1 MEERLDKDN
10 ESYLDELLE
19 TIGQEPPYET
29 NRRKKATARAK
40 KSKMSSA
47 DVTIDSLDEEFN
59 LDDLDDSFLDDVDL
73 DELISLTN
81 ADSGKSG
88 QKAAE
93 VNLTDSEKADNLD
106 NVETAIGEV
115 EDTQVAE
122 EDSTLGEMPEEDT
135 YTDVGEAPVAKA
147 TSDLDEE
154 PALRGLDNVAEEK
167 PASNEENVETAE
179 ETGDE
184 IGSELGVGLGEE
196 IGTEIGSDV
205 GEEIGTEIGE
215 EIGTEIGAEIGTEIG
230 AEVGTEIGEE
240 IGTEIGAEI
249 GTEIGDEIGTEIG
262 AETEPVANGAE
273 GFTPESVSD
282 DIKSA
287 DAYSESD
294 KTSAPDINAL
304 DDIGAPE
311 VLSDKEIASKKS
323 SKKGKTGKKGG
334 DKKGLF
340 SVIFQ
345 KLFANV
351 PLTEEEIAAIPTPEQ
366 EEAAKKEKE
375 AEAAKKKEDKKA
387 AAEADKKKKA
397 EEAKKKAADNKAKKA
412 AKDAAKKAAKKEA
425 ELKRLRAE
433 ALEQP
438 EGKINKAGAT
448 IILLFF
454 VVAAAVVIIGT
465 NIFSYDISIADATH
479 KFGNHKYT
487 EAYEGIRGLD
497 IKEKDMLIHDKIYTV
512 MFVNKQLN
520 SYNNFFAM
528 GDYSSALDSLIKGL
542 SRYDKYIA
550 LARQLGIH
558 TDLDYVRKQ
567 IMAELQSVYG
577 VDEREAL
584 ELMDMTDRQDYSERI
599 YAIVSKLDTKAI
611 EAEKDKDELVP

>member
-106 NVETAIGEV
+106 NVEAATGEV
-115 EDTQVAE
+115 EDTQAAK
-122 EDSTLGEMPEEDT
+122 EDSTLGEMPEEGT

-147 TSDLDEE
+147 PSDLDEA
-154 PALRGLDNVAEEK
+154 PALRGLDDVSDENQ
-167 PASNEENVETAE
+167 ASNEEDVETAE
-179 ETGDE
+179 EIGDE
-184 IGSELGVGLGEE
+184 IGSELGVELGEE
-196 IGTEIGSDV
+196 IGTETGSDV

-215 EIGTEIGAEIGTEIG
+215 DIGAEIG

-240 IGTEIGAEI
+240 IGTEIG
-249 GTEIGDEIGTEIG
+249 TEIGDETGTGIG
-262 AETEPVANGAE
+262 AETEPYDNGAE
-273 GFTPESVSD
+273 SIAPDGASGDTKPD
-282 DIKSA
+282 

-294 KTSAPDINAL
+294 KASAPDINAL

-311 VLSDKEIASKKS
+311 VLSDKEIASNKS

>member
-106 NVETAIGEV
+106 NVETATGEV
-115 EDTQVAE
+115 EDTQAVK
-122 EDSTLGEMPEEDT
+122 EDSTLGEMPEEGT

-147 TSDLDEE
+147 PSDFDEE
-154 PALRGLDNVAEEK
+154 PALRGLDDVADENQASSEED
-167 PASNEENVETAE
+167 VETAE
-179 ETGDE
+179 EIGDE
-184 IGSELGVGLGEE
+184 IGSELGVELGEE
-196 IGTEIGSDV
+196 IGTGIGSDV

-215 EIGTEIGAEIGTEIG
+215 EIGTEIG
-230 AEVGTEIGEE
+230 
-240 IGTEIGAEI
+240 
-249 GTEIGDEIGTEIG
+249 TEIGDETGTGIG
-262 AETEPVANGAE
+262 AEAEPYDSGVNGIA
-273 GFTPESVSD
+273 SD
-282 DIKSA
+282 GASGDTKPD

-294 KTSAPDINAL
+294 KASAPDINAL

-311 VLSDKEIASKKS
+311 VLSDKEIASNKS
-323 SKKGKTGKKGG
+323 SKKGKIGKKGG

>member
-29 NRRKKATARAK
+29 NRRKKATAKAK

-81 ADSGKSG
+81 ADSGKSD

-106 NVETAIGEV
+106 SEADTGEV
-115 EDTQVAE
+115 EAAKAAKDIA
-122 EDSTLGEMPEEDT
+122 LGEVSEEGT
-135 YTDVGEAPVAKA
+135 YIDDEEAPVKEAS
-147 TSDLDEE
+147 SDLDEE
-154 PALRGLDNVAEEK
+154 AASTGLDNVAEEI

-249 GTEIGDEIGTEIG
+249 GTEIGS
-262 AETEPVANGAE
+262 ETEPVANGAE
-273 GFTPESVSD
+273 GLAPESVSGD
-282 DIKSA
+282 TKPG

-311 VLSDKEIASKKS
+311 VLSDKEIASNKS

>member
-29 NRRKKATARAK
+29 NRRKKATAKAK

-106 NVETAIGEV
+106 NVETATGEV
-115 EDTQVAE
+115 EDTQAVK
-122 EDSTLGEMPEEDT
+122 EDSALGEMSEEGT
-135 YTDVGEAPVAKA
+135 YTDVGEATVAKA
-147 TSDLDEE
+147 PSDLDEA
-154 PALRGLDNVAEEK
+154 PALRGLDDVSDENQ
-167 PASNEENVETAE
+167 ASNEEDVETAE
-179 ETGDE
+179 EIGDE
-184 IGSELGVGLGEE
+184 IGSELGVELGEE
-196 IGTEIGSDV
+196 IGTETGSDV

-215 EIGTEIGAEIGTEIG
+215 EFGTER
-230 AEVGTEIGEE
+230 
-240 IGTEIGAEI
+240 
-249 GTEIGDEIGTEIG
+249 GTEIGDETGTGIG
-262 AETEPVANGAE
+262 AEAEPYDSGAE
-273 GFTPESVSD
+273 GIVPDGASGDTKPD
-282 DIKSA
+282 

-294 KTSAPDINAL
+294 KASAPDINAL

-311 VLSDKEIASKKS
+311 VLSDKEIASNKS

>member
-29 NRRKKATARAK
+29 NRRKKATAKAK

-81 ADSGKSG
+81 TDSGKSG

-106 NVETAIGEV
+106 NVETATGEV
-115 EDTQVAE
+115 EDTQAAE
-122 EDSTLGEMPEEDT
+122 EDSTLGEMPEEGT

-147 TSDLDEE
+147 SSDLDEE
-154 PALRGLDNVAEEK
+154 AASTGLDDVADENQ
-167 PASNEENVETAE
+167 ASNEEDVETAE
-179 ETGDE
+179 EIGDE
-184 IGSELGVGLGEE
+184 IGSELGVELGEE

-215 EIGTEIGAEIGTEIG
+215 EIGTEIGEEIGTEIG
-230 AEVGTEIGEE
+230 AEAGTEIGEE
-240 IGTEIGAEI
+240 IGTEIG
-249 GTEIGDEIGTEIG
+249 TEIVDETGTGIG
-262 AETEPVANGAE
+262 AETEPYDSGAE
-273 GFTPESVSD
+273 GIVPDGASGDTKPD
-282 DIKSA
+282 

-294 KTSAPDINAL
+294 KASAPDINAL

-311 VLSDKEIASKKS
+311 VLSDKEIASNKS
-323 SKKGKTGKKGG
+323 SKKGKTEKKGG

>member
-29 NRRKKATARAK
+29 NRRKKATAKAK

-167 PASNEENVETAE
+167 PASNEENLETAE

-215 EIGTEIGAEIGTEIG
+215 EIGTEIGAE
-230 AEVGTEIGEE
+230 VGTEIGEE
-240 IGTEIGAEI
+240 IGTEIG
-249 GTEIGDEIGTEIG
+249 TEIGDETGTEIG
-262 AETEPVANGAE
+262 AETEPYDNGAE
-273 GFTPESVSD
+273 GIAPDGASGD
-282 DIKSA
+282 MKPD

-311 VLSDKEIASKKS
+311 VLSDKEIASNKS

-334 DKKGLF
+334 DKKGIF

-599 YAIVSKLDTKAI
+599 YAIISKLDTKAI
-611 EAEKDKDELVP
+611 EAVREKDELVP

>member
-106 NVETAIGEV
+106 NVEAATGEV
-115 EDTQVAE
+115 EDTQAAK
-122 EDSTLGEMPEEDT
+122 EDSTLGEMPEEGT

-147 TSDLDEE
+147 PSDLDEE
-154 PALRGLDNVAEEK
+154 SALRGLGDVSDENQ
-167 PASNEENVETAE
+167 ASNEEDVETAE
-179 ETGDE
+179 EIGDE
-184 IGSELGVGLGEE
+184 IGSELGVELGEE
-196 IGTEIGSDV
+196 IGTETGSDV

-215 EIGTEIGAEIGTEIG
+215 EIGTEIG
-230 AEVGTEIGEE
+230 
-240 IGTEIGAEI
+240 
-249 GTEIGDEIGTEIG
+249 TEIGDETGTGIG
-262 AETEPVANGAE
+262 AEAEPYDSGAE
-273 GFTPESVSD
+273 GIVPDGASGDTKPD
-282 DIKSA
+282 

-294 KTSAPDINAL
+294 KASAPDINAL

-311 VLSDKEIASKKS
+311 VLSDKEIASNKS

>member
-1 MEERLDKDN
+1 MDKDN

-106 NVETAIGEV
+106 NVETATGEV
-115 EDTQVAE
+115 EDTQAVK
-122 EDSTLGEMPEEDT
+122 EDSTLGEMPEEGT
-135 YTDVGEAPVAKA
+135 YTDVGEATVAKA
-147 TSDLDEE
+147 PSDLDED
-154 PALRGLDNVAEEK
+154 PALRGLGDVSDENQ
-167 PASNEENVETAE
+167 ASNEEDVETAE
-179 ETGDE
+179 EIGDE
-184 IGSELGVGLGEE
+184 IGSELGVELGEE
-196 IGTEIGSDV
+196 IGTETGSDV
-205 GEEIGTEIGE
+205 GEEIGAEIGE
-215 EIGTEIGAEIGTEIG
+215 EIGAEIG

-240 IGTEIGAEI
+240 IGTEIG
-249 GTEIGDEIGTEIG
+249 TEIGDETGTGIG
-262 AETEPVANGAE
+262 AEAEPYDSGAE
-273 GFTPESVSD
+273 GIAPDGASGDTKPD
-282 DIKSA
+282 

-294 KTSAPDINAL
+294 KASAPDINAL

-311 VLSDKEIASKKS
+311 VLSDKEIASNKS

-397 EEAKKKAADNKAKKA
+397 EESKKKAADNKAKKA

>member
-29 NRRKKATARAK
+29 NRRKKATAKAK

-154 PALRGLDNVAEEK
+154 AASTGLDNVAEEI

-215 EIGTEIGAEIGTEIG
+215 
-230 AEVGTEIGEE
+230 
-240 IGTEIGAEI
+240 
-249 GTEIGDEIGTEIG
+249 EIGTEIG

-311 VLSDKEIASKKS
+311 VLSDKEIASNKS

>member
-106 NVETAIGEV
+106 NVETATGEV
-115 EDTQVAE
+115 EDTQAVK
-122 EDSTLGEMPEEDT
+122 EDSTLGEMPEEGT

-147 TSDLDEE
+147 PSDFDEE
-154 PALRGLDNVAEEK
+154 PALRGLDDVADENQASSEED
-167 PASNEENVETAE
+167 VETAE
-179 ETGDE
+179 EIGDE
-184 IGSELGVGLGEE
+184 IGSELGVELGEE
-196 IGTEIGSDV
+196 IGTETGSDV

-215 EIGTEIGAEIGTEIG
+215 EIGTEIG
-230 AEVGTEIGEE
+230 
-240 IGTEIGAEI
+240 
-249 GTEIGDEIGTEIG
+249 TEIGDETGTGIG
-262 AETEPVANGAE
+262 AEAEPYDSGAE
-273 GFTPESVSD
+273 GIVPDGASGDTKPD
-282 DIKSA
+282 

-294 KTSAPDINAL
+294 KASAPDINAL

-311 VLSDKEIASKKS
+311 VLSDKEIASNKS

-375 AEAAKKKEDKKA
+375 AEAAKKKEDTKA

>member
-106 NVETAIGEV
+106 NVETATGEV
-115 EDTQVAE
+115 EDTQAVK
-122 EDSTLGEMPEEDT
+122 EDSTLGEMPEEGT

-147 TSDLDEE
+147 PSDLDED
-154 PALRGLDNVAEEK
+154 PALRGLDDVADENQ
-167 PASNEENVETAE
+167 ASNEEDVETAE
-179 ETGDE
+179 EIGDE
-184 IGSELGVGLGEE
+184 IGSELGVELGEE
-196 IGTEIGSDV
+196 IGTETGSDV

-215 EIGTEIGAEIGTEIG
+215 EIGTEIG
-230 AEVGTEIGEE
+230 
-240 IGTEIGAEI
+240 
-249 GTEIGDEIGTEIG
+249 TEIGDETGTGIG
-262 AETEPVANGAE
+262 AEAEPYDSGAE
-273 GFTPESVSD
+273 GIVPDGASGDTKPD
-282 DIKSA
+282 

-294 KTSAPDINAL
+294 KASAPDINAL

-311 VLSDKEIASKKS
+311 VLSDKEIASNKS

>member
-106 NVETAIGEV
+106 NVETATGEV
-115 EDTQVAE
+115 EDTQAVK
-122 EDSTLGEMPEEDT
+122 EDSTLGEMPEEGT

-147 TSDLDEE
+147 PSDFDEE
-154 PALRGLDNVAEEK
+154 PALRGLDDVADENQASSEED
-167 PASNEENVETAE
+167 VETAE
-179 ETGDE
+179 EIGDE
-184 IGSELGVGLGEE
+184 IGSELGVELGEE
-196 IGTEIGSDV
+196 IGTETGSDV
-205 GEEIGTEIGE
+205 GEEIGNEIGE
-215 EIGTEIGAEIGTEIG
+215 EIGTEIG

-240 IGTEIGAEI
+240 IGTEIG
-249 GTEIGDEIGTEIG
+249 TEIGDETGTEVG
-262 AETEPVANGAE
+262 AEAEPYDSGVKGSAPDGAS
-273 GFTPESVSD
+273 GDTKPD
-282 DIKSA
+282 

-294 KTSAPDINAL
+294 KASAPDINAL

-311 VLSDKEIASKKS
+311 VLSDKEIASNKS

>member
-154 PALRGLDNVAEEK
+154 PALRGLDNVADENQASSEED
-167 PASNEENVETAE
+167 VETAE
-179 ETGDE
+179 EIGDE
-184 IGSELGVGLGEE
+184 IGSELGVELGEE
-196 IGTEIGSDV
+196 IGTETGSDV

-215 EIGTEIGAEIGTEIG
+215 EIGTEIG
-230 AEVGTEIGEE
+230 
-240 IGTEIGAEI
+240 
-249 GTEIGDEIGTEIG
+249 TEIGDETGTGIG
-262 AETEPVANGAE
+262 AEAEPYDSGAE
-273 GFTPESVSD
+273 GIVPDGASGDTKPD
-282 DIKSA
+282 

-294 KTSAPDINAL
+294 KASAPDINAL

-311 VLSDKEIASKKS
+311 VLSDKEIASNKS

>member
-29 NRRKKATARAK
+29 NRRKKATAKAK

-106 NVETAIGEV
+106 SETVIGKVEAAKAAGDIALGEV
-115 EDTQVAE
+115 
-122 EDSTLGEMPEEDT
+122 PEEDT
-135 YTDVGEAPVAKA
+135 YTDDEEAPVKEAS
-147 TSDLDEE
+147 SDLDEE
-154 PALRGLDNVAEEK
+154 AASTGLDNVAEEK
-167 PASNEENVETAE
+167 PASNEESVETAE

-249 GTEIGDEIGTEIG
+249 GTEIGS
-262 AETEPVANGAE
+262 ETEPVANGAE
-273 GFTPESVSD
+273 GLAPESVSGD
-282 DIKSA
+282 TKPG

-311 VLSDKEIASKKS
+311 VLSDKEIASNKS

>member
-29 NRRKKATARAK
+29 NRRKKATAKAK

-106 NVETAIGEV
+106 SEADTGEV
-115 EDTQVAE
+115 EAAKAAKDIA
-122 EDSTLGEMPEEDT
+122 LGEVSEEGT
-135 YTDVGEAPVAKA
+135 YIDDEEAPVKEAS
-147 TSDLDEE
+147 SDLDEE
-154 PALRGLDNVAEEK
+154 ATSTGLDNVAEEI

-249 GTEIGDEIGTEIG
+249 GTEIGS
-262 AETEPVANGAE
+262 ETEPVANGAE
-273 GFTPESVSD
+273 GLAPESVSGD
-282 DIKSA
+282 TKPG

-311 VLSDKEIASKKS
+311 VLSDKEIASNKS

>member
-29 NRRKKATARAK
+29 NRRKKATAKAK

-81 ADSGKSG
+81 ADSGKSD

-147 TSDLDEE
+147 TSGLDEE
-154 PALRGLDNVAEEK
+154 AALRGLDNVAEEK
-167 PASNEENVETAE
+167 PASNEESVETAE

-184 IGSELGVGLGEE
+184 IGSELGVELGEE

-205 GEEIGTEIGE
+205 GE
-215 EIGTEIGAEIGTEIG
+215 EIGTEIG

-311 VLSDKEIASKKS
+311 VLSDKEIASNKS
-323 SKKGKTGKKGG
+323 SKKSKTGKKGG

-375 AEAAKKKEDKKA
+375 AEAVKKKEDKKA

>member
-29 NRRKKATARAK
+29 NRRKKATAKAK

-106 NVETAIGEV
+106 NVETATGEV

-122 EDSTLGEMPEEDT
+122 EDSTLGEMPEEGT

-184 IGSELGVGLGEE
+184 IGSELGVELGEE

-215 EIGTEIGAEIGTEIG
+215 EIGTEIGAE
-230 AEVGTEIGEE
+230 VGTEIGEE
-240 IGTEIGAEI
+240 IGTEIG
-249 GTEIGDEIGTEIG
+249 TEIGDETGTEIG
-262 AETEPVANGAE
+262 AETESYDNGAE
-273 GFTPESVSD
+273 GLAPESVSGD
-282 DIKSA
+282 TKPG

-311 VLSDKEIASKKS
+311 VLSDKEIASNKS

>member
-29 NRRKKATARAK
+29 NRRKKATAKAK

-106 NVETAIGEV
+106 NVETATGEV
-115 EDTQVAE
+115 EDTQAVK
-122 EDSTLGEMPEEDT
+122 EDSTLGEMPEEGT

-147 TSDLDEE
+147 PSDFDEE
-154 PALRGLDNVAEEK
+154 PALRGLDDVADENQASSEED
-167 PASNEENVETAE
+167 VETAE
-179 ETGDE
+179 EIGDE
-184 IGSELGVGLGEE
+184 IGSELGAELGEE
-196 IGTEIGSDV
+196 IGTETGSDV

-215 EIGTEIGAEIGTEIG
+215 EIGTEIG
-230 AEVGTEIGEE
+230 
-240 IGTEIGAEI
+240 
-249 GTEIGDEIGTEIG
+249 TEIGDETGTGIG
-262 AETEPVANGAE
+262 AEAEPYDSGAE
-273 GFTPESVSD
+273 GIVPDGASGDTKPD
-282 DIKSA
+282 

-294 KTSAPDINAL
+294 KASAPDINAL

-311 VLSDKEIASKKS
+311 VLSDKEIASNKS

>member
-1 MEERLDKDN
+1 
-10 ESYLDELLE
+10 
-19 TIGQEPPYET
+19 
-29 NRRKKATARAK
+29 
-40 KSKMSSA
+40 MSSA

-106 NVETAIGEV
+106 NVETATGEV
-115 EDTQVAE
+115 EDTQAVK
-122 EDSTLGEMPEEDT
+122 EDSTLGEMPEEGT

-147 TSDLDEE
+147 PSDFDEE
-154 PALRGLDNVAEEK
+154 PALRGLDDVADENQASSEED
-167 PASNEENVETAE
+167 VETAE
-179 ETGDE
+179 EIGDE
-184 IGSELGVGLGEE
+184 IGSELGVELGEE
-196 IGTEIGSDV
+196 IGTETGSDV

-215 EIGTEIGAEIGTEIG
+215 EIGTEIG
-230 AEVGTEIGEE
+230 
-240 IGTEIGAEI
+240 
-249 GTEIGDEIGTEIG
+249 TEIGDETGTGIG
-262 AETEPVANGAE
+262 AEAEPYDSGAE
-273 GFTPESVSD
+273 GIVPDGASGDTKPD
-282 DIKSA
+282 

-294 KTSAPDINAL
+294 KASAPDINAL

-311 VLSDKEIASKKS
+311 VLSDKEIASNKS

>member
-29 NRRKKATARAK
+29 NRRKKATAKAK

-154 PALRGLDNVAEEK
+154 PALRGLDSVADESQ
-167 PASNEENVETAE
+167 ASNEEDVETAE
-179 ETGDE
+179 EIGDE
-184 IGSELGVGLGEE
+184 IGSELGVELGEE

-205 GEEIGTEIGE
+205 GEEVGTEIGE
-215 EIGTEIGAEIGTEIG
+215 EIGTEIGT
-230 AEVGTEIGEE
+230 EVGTEIGEE
-240 IGTEIGAEI
+240 IGTEIG
-249 GTEIGDEIGTEIG
+249 TEIGDETGTEIG
-262 AETEPVANGAE
+262 AETEPYDNGAE
-273 GFTPESVSD
+273 GLAPESVSGD
-282 DIKSA
+282 TKPD

-294 KTSAPDINAL
+294 KVSSPDINAL

-311 VLSDKEIASKKS
+311 VLSDKEIASNKS

>member
-106 NVETAIGEV
+106 NVETATGEV
-115 EDTQVAE
+115 EDTQAVK
-122 EDSTLGEMPEEDT
+122 EDSTLGEMPEEGT

-147 TSDLDEE
+147 PSDFDEE
-154 PALRGLDNVAEEK
+154 PALRGLDDVADENQASSEED
-167 PASNEENVETAE
+167 VETAE
-179 ETGDE
+179 EIGDE
-184 IGSELGVGLGEE
+184 IGSELGVELGEE
-196 IGTEIGSDV
+196 IGTETGSDV

-215 EIGTEIGAEIGTEIG
+215 EIGTEIG
-230 AEVGTEIGEE
+230 
-240 IGTEIGAEI
+240 
-249 GTEIGDEIGTEIG
+249 TEIGDETGTGIG
-262 AETEPVANGAE
+262 AEAEPYDSGAE
-273 GFTPESVSD
+273 GIVPDGASGDTKPD
-282 DIKSA
+282 

-294 KTSAPDINAL
+294 KASAPDINVL

-311 VLSDKEIASKKS
+311 VLSDKEIASNKS

-528 GDYSSALDSLIKGL
+528 ADYSSALDSLIKGL

>member
-1 MEERLDKDN
+1 
-10 ESYLDELLE
+10 
-19 TIGQEPPYET
+19 
-29 NRRKKATARAK
+29 
-40 KSKMSSA
+40 
-47 DVTIDSLDEEFN
+47 
-59 LDDLDDSFLDDVDL
+59 
-73 DELISLTN
+73 
-81 ADSGKSG
+81 
-88 QKAAE
+88 
-93 VNLTDSEKADNLD
+93 
-106 NVETAIGEV
+106 
-115 EDTQVAE
+115 
-122 EDSTLGEMPEEDT
+122 MPEEGT
-135 YTDVGEAPVAKA
+135 YTDVGEATVAKA
-147 TSDLDEE
+147 PSDLDEE
-154 PALRGLDNVAEEK
+154 PALRGLDDVADENQ
-167 PASNEENVETAE
+167 ASNEEDVETAE
-179 ETGDE
+179 EIGDE
-184 IGSELGVGLGEE
+184 IGSELGVELGEE
-196 IGTEIGSDV
+196 IGTETGSDV

-215 EIGTEIGAEIGTEIG
+215 EIGTEIG
-230 AEVGTEIGEE
+230 
-240 IGTEIGAEI
+240 
-249 GTEIGDEIGTEIG
+249 TEIGDETGTGIG
-262 AETEPVANGAE
+262 AEAEPYDSGAE
-273 GFTPESVSD
+273 GIVPDGASGDTKPD
-282 DIKSA
+282 

-294 KTSAPDINAL
+294 KASAPDINAL

-311 VLSDKEIASKKS
+311 VLSDKEIASNKS

>member
-29 NRRKKATARAK
+29 NRRKKATAKAK

-106 NVETAIGEV
+106 SEADTGEV
-115 EDTQVAE
+115 EAAKAAKDIA
-122 EDSTLGEMPEEDT
+122 LGEVSEEGT
-135 YTDVGEAPVAKA
+135 YIDDEEAPVKEAS
-147 TSDLDEE
+147 SDLDEE

-249 GTEIGDEIGTEIG
+249 GTEIGS
-262 AETEPVANGAE
+262 ETEPVANGAE
-273 GFTPESVSD
+273 GLAPESVSGD
-282 DIKSA
+282 TKPG

-311 VLSDKEIASKKS
+311 VLSDKEIASNKS

>member
-29 NRRKKATARAK
+29 NRRKKATAKAK

-59 LDDLDDSFLDDVDL
+59 LDDL

-106 NVETAIGEV
+106 SEADTGEV
-115 EDTQVAE
+115 EAAKAAKDIA
-122 EDSTLGEMPEEDT
+122 LGEVSEEGT
-135 YTDVGEAPVAKA
+135 YIDDEEAPVKEAS
-147 TSDLDEE
+147 SDLDEE
-154 PALRGLDNVAEEK
+154 AASTGLDNVAEEI

-249 GTEIGDEIGTEIG
+249 GTEIGS
-262 AETEPVANGAE
+262 ETEPVANGAE
-273 GFTPESVSD
+273 GLAPESVSGD
-282 DIKSA
+282 TKPG

-311 VLSDKEIASKKS
+311 VLSDKEIASNKS

>member
-29 NRRKKATARAK
+29 NRRKKATAKAK

-106 NVETAIGEV
+106 NVETATGEV

-122 EDSTLGEMPEEDT
+122 EDSTLGEMPEEGT

-184 IGSELGVGLGEE
+184 IGSELSVELGEE

-215 EIGTEIGAEIGTEIG
+215 EIGTEIGAE
-230 AEVGTEIGEE
+230 VGTEIGEE
-240 IGTEIGAEI
+240 IGTEIG
-249 GTEIGDEIGTEIG
+249 TEIGDETGTEIG
-262 AETEPVANGAE
+262 AETESYDNGAE
-273 GFTPESVSD
+273 GLAPESVSGD
-282 DIKSA
+282 TKPG

-311 VLSDKEIASKKS
+311 VLSDKEIVSNKS

>member
-106 NVETAIGEV
+106 NVETATGEV
-115 EDTQVAE
+115 EDTQAAK
-122 EDSTLGEMPEEDT
+122 EDSTLGEMPEEGT

-147 TSDLDEE
+147 PSDLDEE
-154 PALRGLDNVAEEK
+154 SALRGLGDVSDENQ
-167 PASNEENVETAE
+167 ASNEEDVETAE
-179 ETGDE
+179 EIGDE
-184 IGSELGVGLGEE
+184 IGSELGVELGEE
-196 IGTEIGSDV
+196 IGTETGSDV

-215 EIGTEIGAEIGTEIG
+215 DIGAEIG

-240 IGTEIGAEI
+240 IGTEIG
-249 GTEIGDEIGTEIG
+249 TEIGDETGTGIG
-262 AETEPVANGAE
+262 AETEPYDNGAE
-273 GFTPESVSD
+273 GIAPDGASGD
-282 DIKSA
+282 MKPD

-294 KTSAPDINAL
+294 KASAPDINAL

-311 VLSDKEIASKKS
+311 VLSDKEIASNKS

>member
-106 NVETAIGEV
+106 NVETATGEA
-115 EDTQVAE
+115 EDTQAVE
-122 EDSTLGEMPEEDT
+122 EDSALGEMPEEGT
-135 YTDVGEAPVAKA
+135 YTDVEEATVAKA
-147 TSDLDEE
+147 PSDFDEE
-154 PALRGLDNVAEEK
+154 PALRGLDDVADENQASSEED
-167 PASNEENVETAE
+167 VETAE
-179 ETGDE
+179 EIGDE
-184 IGSELGVGLGEE
+184 IGSELGVELGEE
-196 IGTEIGSDV
+196 IGTGIGSDV

-215 EIGTEIGAEIGTEIG
+215 EIGAEIG

-240 IGTEIGAEI
+240 IGTEIG
-249 GTEIGDEIGTEIG
+249 TEIGDETGTGIG
-262 AETEPVANGAE
+262 AETEPYDNGAE
-273 GFTPESVSD
+273 SIAPDGASGDTKPD
-282 DIKSA
+282 

-294 KTSAPDINAL
+294 KASAPDINAL

-311 VLSDKEIASKKS
+311 VLSDKEIASNKS

>member
-29 NRRKKATARAK
+29 NRRKKATAKAK

-88 QKAAE
+88 KKAAE

-147 TSDLDEE
+147 PSDFDEE
-154 PALRGLDNVAEEK
+154 PALRGLDDVADENQASSEED
-167 PASNEENVETAE
+167 VETAE
-179 ETGDE
+179 EIGDE
-184 IGSELGVGLGEE
+184 IGSELGVELGEE
-196 IGTEIGSDV
+196 IGTETGSDV

-215 EIGTEIGAEIGTEIG
+215 EIGTEIG
-230 AEVGTEIGEE
+230 
-240 IGTEIGAEI
+240 
-249 GTEIGDEIGTEIG
+249 TEIGDETGTGIG
-262 AETEPVANGAE
+262 AEAEPYDSGAE
-273 GFTPESVSD
+273 GIVPDGASGDTKPD
-282 DIKSA
+282 

-294 KTSAPDINAL
+294 KASAPDINAL

-311 VLSDKEIASKKS
+311 VLSDKEIASNKS

>member
-29 NRRKKATARAK
+29 NRRKKATAKAK

-106 NVETAIGEV
+106 SEADTGEV
-115 EDTQVAE
+115 EAAKAAKDIA
-122 EDSTLGEMPEEDT
+122 LGEVSEEGT
-135 YTDVGEAPVAKA
+135 YIDDEEAPVKEAS
-147 TSDLDEE
+147 SDLDEE
-154 PALRGLDNVAEEK
+154 AASTGLDNVAEEI

-249 GTEIGDEIGTEIG
+249 GTEIG

-273 GFTPESVSD
+273 GLAPESVSGD
-282 DIKSA
+282 TKPG

-311 VLSDKEIASKKS
+311 VLSDKEIASNKS

>member
-106 NVETAIGEV
+106 NVETATGEV
-115 EDTQVAE
+115 EDTQAVK
-122 EDSTLGEMPEEDT
+122 EDSTLGEMPEEGT

-147 TSDLDEE
+147 PSDFDEE
-154 PALRGLDNVAEEK
+154 PTLRGLDDVADENQASSEED
-167 PASNEENVETAE
+167 VETAE
-179 ETGDE
+179 EIGDE
-184 IGSELGVGLGEE
+184 IGSELGVELGEE
-196 IGTEIGSDV
+196 IGTETGSDV

-215 EIGTEIGAEIGTEIG
+215 EIGTEIG
-230 AEVGTEIGEE
+230 
-240 IGTEIGAEI
+240 
-249 GTEIGDEIGTEIG
+249 TEIGDETGTGIG
-262 AETEPVANGAE
+262 AEAEPYDSGAE
-273 GFTPESVSD
+273 GIVPDGASGDTKPD
-282 DIKSA
+282 

-294 KTSAPDINAL
+294 KASAPDINAL

-311 VLSDKEIASKKS
+311 VLSDKEIASNKS

>member
-106 NVETAIGEV
+106 NVETATGEV
-115 EDTQVAE
+115 EDTQAAK
-122 EDSTLGEMPEEDT
+122 EDSTLGEMPEEGT

-147 TSDLDEE
+147 PSDLDEE
-154 PALRGLDNVAEEK
+154 SALRGLGDVSDENQ
-167 PASNEENVETAE
+167 ASNEEDVETAE
-179 ETGDE
+179 EIGDE
-184 IGSELGVGLGEE
+184 IGSELGVELGEE
-196 IGTEIGSDV
+196 IGTETGSDV
-205 GEEIGTEIGE
+205 GEEIGNEIGE
-215 EIGTEIGAEIGTEIG
+215 ETGT
-230 AEVGTEIGEE
+230 
-240 IGTEIGAEI
+240 EI
-249 GTEIGDEIGTEIG
+249 GTEIGDETGTGIG
-262 AETEPVANGAE
+262 AEAEPYDSGAE
-273 GFTPESVSD
+273 GIVPDGASGDTKPD
-282 DIKSA
+282 

-294 KTSAPDINAL
+294 KASAPDINAL

-311 VLSDKEIASKKS
+311 VLSDKEIASNKS

>member
-93 VNLTDSEKADNLD
+93 VNLTDSEKTDNLD
-106 NVETAIGEV
+106 NVETATGEV
-115 EDTQVAE
+115 EDTQAVK
-122 EDSTLGEMPEEDT
+122 EDSTLGEMPEEGT

-147 TSDLDEE
+147 PSDLDEE
-154 PALRGLDNVAEEK
+154 SALRGLGDVSDENQ
-167 PASNEENVETAE
+167 ASNEEDVETAE
-179 ETGDE
+179 EIGDE
-184 IGSELGVGLGEE
+184 IGSELGVELGEE
-196 IGTEIGSDV
+196 IGTETGSDV

-215 EIGTEIGAEIGTEIG
+215 EIGAEIG

-240 IGTEIGAEI
+240 IGTEIG
-249 GTEIGDEIGTEIG
+249 TEIGDETGTGIG
-262 AETEPVANGAE
+262 AEAEPYDSGAE
-273 GFTPESVSD
+273 GIAPDGASGDTKPD
-282 DIKSA
+282 

-294 KTSAPDINAL
+294 KASAPDINAL

-311 VLSDKEIASKKS
+311 VLSDKEIASNKS

>member
-1 MEERLDKDN
+1 MDKDN

-106 NVETAIGEV
+106 NVETATGEV
-115 EDTQVAE
+115 EDTQAVK
-122 EDSTLGEMPEEDT
+122 EDSTLGEMPEEGT

-147 TSDLDEE
+147 PSDFDEE
-154 PALRGLDNVAEEK
+154 PALRGLDDVADENQASSEED
-167 PASNEENVETAE
+167 VETAE
-179 ETGDE
+179 EIGDE
-184 IGSELGVGLGEE
+184 IGSELGVELGEE
-196 IGTEIGSDV
+196 IGTETGSDV

-215 EIGTEIGAEIGTEIG
+215 EIGTEIG
-230 AEVGTEIGEE
+230 
-240 IGTEIGAEI
+240 
-249 GTEIGDEIGTEIG
+249 TEIGDETGTGIGTE
-262 AETEPVANGAE
+262 AEPYDSGAE
-273 GFTPESVSD
+273 GIVPDGASGDTKPD
-282 DIKSA
+282 

-294 KTSAPDINAL
+294 KASAPDINAL

-311 VLSDKEIASKKS
+311 VLSDKEIASNKS

>member
-29 NRRKKATARAK
+29 NRRKKATAKAK

-81 ADSGKSG
+81 ADSGKSD

-115 EDTQVAE
+115 EDTQAAE
-122 EDSTLGEMPEEDT
+122 EDSTLGEMSEEDT

-147 TSDLDEE
+147 TSGLDEE
-154 PALRGLDNVAEEK
+154 AASTGLDNVAEEK
-167 PASNEENVETAE
+167 PASNEESVETAE

-215 EIGTEIGAEIGTEIG
+215 EIGTEIGAE
-230 AEVGTEIGEE
+230 VGTEIGEE
-240 IGTEIGAEI
+240 IVTEIGAEI

-262 AETEPVANGAE
+262 SETEPVANGAE
-273 GFTPESVSD
+273 GFTPESVSGD
-282 DIKSA
+282 TKPG

-311 VLSDKEIASKKS
+311 VLSDKEIASNKS

>member
-106 NVETAIGEV
+106 NVETATGEV
-115 EDTQVAE
+115 EDTQAVK
-122 EDSTLGEMPEEDT
+122 EDSTLGEMPEEGT

-147 TSDLDEE
+147 PSDLDEE
-154 PALRGLDNVAEEK
+154 SALRGLGDVSDENQ
-167 PASNEENVETAE
+167 ASNEEDVETAE
-179 ETGDE
+179 EIGDE
-184 IGSELGVGLGEE
+184 IGSELGVELGEE
-196 IGTEIGSDV
+196 IGTETGSDV

-215 EIGTEIGAEIGTEIG
+215 DIGAEIG

-240 IGTEIGAEI
+240 IGTEIG
-249 GTEIGDEIGTEIG
+249 TEIGDETGTGIG
-262 AETEPVANGAE
+262 AEAEPYDSGAE
-273 GFTPESVSD
+273 GIVPDGASGDTKPD
-282 DIKSA
+282 

-294 KTSAPDINAL
+294 KASAPDINAL

-311 VLSDKEIASKKS
+311 VLSDKEIASNKS

>member
-1 MEERLDKDN
+1 MDKDN

-106 NVETAIGEV
+106 NVETATGEV
-115 EDTQVAE
+115 EDTQAVK
-122 EDSTLGEMPEEDT
+122 EDSTLGEMPEEGT
-135 YTDVGEAPVAKA
+135 YTDVGEAAVAKA
-147 TSDLDEE
+147 PSDLDED
-154 PALRGLDNVAEEK
+154 PALRGLGDVSDENQ
-167 PASNEENVETAE
+167 ASNEEDVETAE
-179 ETGDE
+179 EIGDE
-184 IGSELGVGLGEE
+184 IGSELGVELGEE
-196 IGTEIGSDV
+196 IGTETGSDV

-215 EIGTEIGAEIGTEIG
+215 EIGTEIG
-230 AEVGTEIGEE
+230 
-240 IGTEIGAEI
+240 
-249 GTEIGDEIGTEIG
+249 TEIGDETGTGIG
-262 AETEPVANGAE
+262 AEAEPYDSGAE
-273 GFTPESVSD
+273 GIVPDGASGDTKPD
-282 DIKSA
+282 

-294 KTSAPDINAL
+294 KASAPDINAL

-311 VLSDKEIASKKS
+311 VLSDKEIASNKS

>member
-81 ADSGKSG
+81 ADPGKSG

-106 NVETAIGEV
+106 NVETATGEV
-115 EDTQVAE
+115 EDTQAAK
-122 EDSTLGEMPEEDT
+122 EDSTLGEMPEEGT

-147 TSDLDEE
+147 PSDLDEE
-154 PALRGLDNVAEEK
+154 SALRGLGDVSDENQ
-167 PASNEENVETAE
+167 ASNEEDVETAE
-179 ETGDE
+179 EIGDE
-184 IGSELGVGLGEE
+184 IGSELGVELGEE
-196 IGTEIGSDV
+196 IGTETGSDV

-215 EIGTEIGAEIGTEIG
+215 EIGAEIG

-240 IGTEIGAEI
+240 IGTEIG
-249 GTEIGDEIGTEIG
+249 TEIGDETGTGIG
-262 AETEPVANGAE
+262 AETEPYDNGAE
-273 GFTPESVSD
+273 SIAPDGASGDTKPD
-282 DIKSA
+282 

-294 KTSAPDINAL
+294 KASAPDINAL

-311 VLSDKEIASKKS
+311 VLSDKEIASNKS
-323 SKKGKTGKKGG
+323 SKKGKTGKNGG

>member
-106 NVETAIGEV
+106 NVETATGEV
-115 EDTQVAE
+115 EDTQAVK
-122 EDSTLGEMPEEDT
+122 EDSTLGEMPEEGT
-135 YTDVGEAPVAKA
+135 YTDVEEATVAKA
-147 TSDLDEE
+147 PSDFDEE
-154 PALRGLDNVAEEK
+154 PALRGLDDVADENQASSEED
-167 PASNEENVETAE
+167 VETAE
-179 ETGDE
+179 EIGDE
-184 IGSELGVGLGEE
+184 IGSELGVELGEE
-196 IGTEIGSDV
+196 IGTETGSDV

-215 EIGTEIGAEIGTEIG
+215 EIGTEIG
-230 AEVGTEIGEE
+230 
-240 IGTEIGAEI
+240 
-249 GTEIGDEIGTEIG
+249 TEIGDETGTGIG
-262 AETEPVANGAE
+262 AETEPYDNGAE
-273 GFTPESVSD
+273 SIAPDGASGDTKPD
-282 DIKSA
+282 

-294 KTSAPDINAL
+294 KASAPDINAL

-311 VLSDKEIASKKS
+311 VLSDKEIASNKS

>member
-106 NVETAIGEV
+106 NVETATGEV
-115 EDTQVAE
+115 EDTQAAK
-122 EDSTLGEMPEEDT
+122 EDSTLGEMPEEGT
-135 YTDVGEAPVAKA
+135 YTDVGEATVAKA
-147 TSDLDEE
+147 PSDLDED
-154 PALRGLDNVAEEK
+154 PALRGLGDVSDENQ
-167 PASNEENVETAE
+167 ASNEEDVETAE
-179 ETGDE
+179 EIGDE
-184 IGSELGVGLGEE
+184 IGSELGVELGEE
-196 IGTEIGSDV
+196 IGTETGSDV
-205 GEEIGTEIGE
+205 GEEIGAEIGE
-215 EIGTEIGAEIGTEIG
+215 EIGAEIG

-240 IGTEIGAEI
+240 IGTEIG
-249 GTEIGDEIGTEIG
+249 TEIGDETGTGIG
-262 AETEPVANGAE
+262 AEAEPYDSGAE
-273 GFTPESVSD
+273 GIAPDGASGDTKPG
-282 DIKSA
+282 

-311 VLSDKEIASKKS
+311 VLSDKEIASNKS